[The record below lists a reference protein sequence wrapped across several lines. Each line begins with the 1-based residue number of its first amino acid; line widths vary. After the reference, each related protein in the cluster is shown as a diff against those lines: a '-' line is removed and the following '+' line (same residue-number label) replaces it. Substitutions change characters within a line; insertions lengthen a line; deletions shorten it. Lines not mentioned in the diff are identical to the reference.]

1 MLIRSANVVLAI
13 TVGRLAFVAD
23 FGTLICKLKKKVNM
37 KYESLMPERLGNDAN
52 RLLCAGLCLRCKHQ
66 SYKSDKTFKKTG
78 ICLIK
83 FWKDK
88 RYKLSKDK
96 PILKCEFFEPCT

>member
-1 MLIRSANVVLAI
+1 LLAPNGKSI
-13 TVGRLAFVAD
+13 AVRYGIGKQNFK
-23 FGTLICKLKKKVNM
+23 FKKKLNM
-37 KYESLMPERLGNDAN
+37 KYESLRPERLGNEPN